1 MYKGDTPSSNDDN
14 NDLDNL
20 SGLSG
25 IGCRKN
31 GDNYLYYGSL
41 FSLANVDEDNKNE
54 NFVNL
59 YFRTKGDDLFNFCIH
74 INIL

>member
-25 IGCRKN
+25 IGFRKN
-31 GDNYLYYGSL
+31 GDNYLYDSSL

-59 YFRTKGDDLFNFCIH
+59 YFRTKGDDLFNNQ
-74 INIL
+74 NITF